1 MLKPKTI
8 ITVLSVCLL
17 FATAAFAQT
26 EDVKEHKTVAGDTL
40 WGIAHKEL
48 KDPFMWPAI
57 WKANPDI
64 KNPRWIYPGQ
74 IIRIPSS
81 LIQKDESDKDA
92 VRKPKET
99 YREPAQEEAV
109 DIKKEAAV
117 VSFPVVNE
125 HLIVSAGY
133 IAEMIPVIGKVDECM
148 TGKAAFRN
156 TNPDV
161 GQVNDSAS
169 GRTLYGVNDVVYLN
183 VDPPAKVGDKFYV
196 VHISDEV
203 IHPITKDT
211 IGHVVTISGIA
222 KVLEV
227 KNGDTRARI
236 IKSYSEI
243 ARGDIL
249 DTYYEIKPVMTTG
262 KFRSPD
268 VNGMIIAASRQT
280 IVSASEDIVYL
291 DRGCKDGIEIGDM
304 FKTMAVNHH
313 TVTNGTIQVINCKD
327 HTATAIIRKSD
338 APIVPGNIFAKL
350 EEQVK

>member
-1 MLKPKTI
+1 MLKPKAI
-8 ITVLSVCLL
+8 ITVLAVCLL
-17 FATAAFAQT
+17 FMTVAFAQT

-183 VDPPAKVGDKFYV
+183 VDQPAKAGDKFYV

-243 ARGDIL
+243 ARGIFL
-249 DTYYEIKPVMTTG
+249 IRIMRLN
-262 KFRSPD
+262 RS
-268 VNGMIIAASRQT
+268 
-280 IVSASEDIVYL
+280 
-291 DRGCKDGIEIGDM
+291 
-304 FKTMAVNHH
+304 
-313 TVTNGTIQVINCKD
+313 
-327 HTATAIIRKSD
+327 
-338 APIVPGNIFAKL
+338 
-350 EEQVK
+350 